1 MEYSFYDFLKLLGSL
16 ALFLYGMKIMSEGL
30 QKFAGDRLR
39 KILTAMTTN
48 RVTGVLTGVLITAL
62 VQSSSATTVMVV
74 SFVNAGLLTLSQSI
88 GVIMGA
94 NIGTTVT
101 AWIISALGFKVDIAA
116 FALPL
121 LAFGIPLLFS
131 QKSNRKSVGEF
142 IFGFSFLFMGL
153 SYLKNN
159 APDLSQNPD
168 MLSFVQ
174 DYTDMG
180 FISILLF
187 VGIGTVLTM
196 IVQASAAT
204 MAITLIMCANGWISF
219 ELGAA
224 LVLGENIGTTITG
237 WLVSAGEWAKMF
249 SPSTLAPIAVM
260 VGVIITLVGKRQQS
274 KDVAGIIIGF
284 GILFI
289 GMNTMS
295 DAVYPLRE
303 SEVFKTAFISMGSNP
318 FLGILVGAG
327 VTAIIQSSSA
337 SQGILLSLASAGLV
351 PTNAAVFIIMGQN
364 IGTCVTA
371 ILSSVGASK
380 NAKCVGTMHLT
391 FNIAG
396 TIIFSI
402 LAMFLFAR
410 LDPSYGEGIINMTQI
425 SFIHTV
431 FNVGTTIILMPF
443 SGYIIKFAMKVN
455 GLKAVET
462 KSDEAE
468 LVHLDKR
475 MMSTPSVAVEGAKL
489 ETIRMGRIARENLS
503 LALSTLSDHD
513 EEKMADVKQR
523 EFVIDK
529 LCDNISKYLI
539 DLCMLHLSD
548 KDNEMVTSLLNTV
561 SDMERVGDH
570 AENIVELAEEMKQE
584 GISFS
589 DTALEELNEMSTTT
603 LGAYDNAVK
612 ALELDDITYAVKT
625 SFLEDQVDAME
636 KKLRAGHI
644 ERLSNAECSVNAGI
658 HFIDLLGN
666 LERVSDH
673 AMNIAQV
680 VLNEHRAEK
689 NFHEEKNVE

>member
-1 MEYSFYDFLKLLGSL
+1 MSSIVIPFIGGL
-16 ALFLYGMKIMSEGL
+16 AMFIYGMNIMADGL
-30 QKFAGDRLR
+30 QHAAGSKMK
-39 KILTAMTTN
+39 KILE
-48 RVTGVLTGVLITAL
+48 VLTQNKLMGIALGAL
-62 VQSSSATTVMVV
+62 VTAIIQSSSATTVMVV
-74 SFVNAGLLTLSQSI
+74 GFVNAGLMNLTQAIS
-88 GVIMGA
+88 VIMGA
-94 NIGTTVT
+94 
-101 AWIISALGFKVDIAA
+101 
-116 FALPL
+116 
-121 LAFGIPLLFS
+121 
-131 QKSNRKSVGEF
+131 
-142 IFGFSFLFMGL
+142 
-153 SYLKNN
+153 
-159 APDLSQNPD
+159 
-168 MLSFVQ
+168 
-174 DYTDMG
+174 
-180 FISILLF
+180 
-187 VGIGTVLTM
+187 
-196 IVQASAAT
+196 
-204 MAITLIMCANGWISF
+204 
-219 ELGAA
+219 
-224 LVLGENIGTTITG
+224 NIGTTITG

-539 DLCMLHLSD
+539 DLSMLHLSD

>member
-1 MEYSFYDFLKLLGSL
+1 MSSIVIPFIGGL
-16 ALFLYGMKIMSEGL
+16 AMFIYGMNIMADGL
-30 QKFAGDRLR
+30 QHAAGSKMK
-39 KILTAMTTN
+39 KILE
-48 RVTGVLTGVLITAL
+48 VLTQNKLMGIALGAL
-62 VQSSSATTVMVV
+62 VTAIIQSSSATTVMVV
-74 SFVNAGLLTLSQSI
+74 GFVNAGLMNLTQAIS
-88 GVIMGA
+88 VIMGA
-94 NIGTTVT
+94 
-101 AWIISALGFKVDIAA
+101 
-116 FALPL
+116 
-121 LAFGIPLLFS
+121 
-131 QKSNRKSVGEF
+131 
-142 IFGFSFLFMGL
+142 
-153 SYLKNN
+153 
-159 APDLSQNPD
+159 
-168 MLSFVQ
+168 
-174 DYTDMG
+174 
-180 FISILLF
+180 
-187 VGIGTVLTM
+187 
-196 IVQASAAT
+196 
-204 MAITLIMCANGWISF
+204 
-219 ELGAA
+219 
-224 LVLGENIGTTITG
+224 NIGTTITG

-612 ALELDDITYAVKT
+612 ALELGDITYAVKT

>member
-1 MEYSFYDFLKLLGSL
+1 MSSIVIPFIGGL
-16 ALFLYGMKIMSEGL
+16 AMFIYGMNIMADGL
-30 QKFAGDRLR
+30 QHAAGSKMK
-39 KILTAMTTN
+39 KILE
-48 RVTGVLTGVLITAL
+48 VLTQNKLMGIALGAL
-62 VQSSSATTVMVV
+62 VTAIIQSSSATTVMVV
-74 SFVNAGLLTLSQSI
+74 GFVNAGLMNLTQAIS
-88 GVIMGA
+88 VIMGA
-94 NIGTTVT
+94 
-101 AWIISALGFKVDIAA
+101 
-116 FALPL
+116 
-121 LAFGIPLLFS
+121 
-131 QKSNRKSVGEF
+131 
-142 IFGFSFLFMGL
+142 
-153 SYLKNN
+153 
-159 APDLSQNPD
+159 
-168 MLSFVQ
+168 
-174 DYTDMG
+174 
-180 FISILLF
+180 
-187 VGIGTVLTM
+187 
-196 IVQASAAT
+196 
-204 MAITLIMCANGWISF
+204 
-219 ELGAA
+219 
-224 LVLGENIGTTITG
+224 NIGTTITG

-260 VGVIITLVGKRQQS
+260 VGVIVTLVGKRQQS

-468 LVHLDKR
+468 LVHLDKG

-644 ERLSNAECSVNAGI
+644 DRLSNAECSVNAGI

>member
-1 MEYSFYDFLKLLGSL
+1 MSSIVIPFIGGL
-16 ALFLYGMKIMSEGL
+16 AMFIYGMNIMADGL
-30 QKFAGDRLR
+30 QHAAGSKMK
-39 KILTAMTTN
+39 KILE
-48 RVTGVLTGVLITAL
+48 VLTQNKLMGIALGAL
-62 VQSSSATTVMVV
+62 VTAIIQSSSATTVMVV
-74 SFVNAGLLTLSQSI
+74 GFVNAGLMNLTQAIS
-88 GVIMGA
+88 VIMGA
-94 NIGTTVT
+94 
-101 AWIISALGFKVDIAA
+101 
-116 FALPL
+116 
-121 LAFGIPLLFS
+121 
-131 QKSNRKSVGEF
+131 
-142 IFGFSFLFMGL
+142 
-153 SYLKNN
+153 
-159 APDLSQNPD
+159 
-168 MLSFVQ
+168 
-174 DYTDMG
+174 
-180 FISILLF
+180 
-187 VGIGTVLTM
+187 
-196 IVQASAAT
+196 
-204 MAITLIMCANGWISF
+204 
-219 ELGAA
+219 
-224 LVLGENIGTTITG
+224 NIGTTITG

-249 SPSTLAPIAVM
+249 SPATLAPIAVM

-303 SEVFKTAFISMGSNP
+303 SEVFRTAFVSMGSNP

-402 LAMFLFAR
+402 LAMLLFAR

-431 FNVGTTIILMPF
+431 FNVGTTVILMPF

-570 AENIVELAEEMKQE
+570 AENIVELAAEMKQE

>member
-1 MEYSFYDFLKLLGSL
+1 MSSIVIPFIGGL
-16 ALFLYGMKIMSEGL
+16 AMFIYGMNIMADGL
-30 QKFAGDRLR
+30 QHAAGSKMK
-39 KILTAMTTN
+39 KILE
-48 RVTGVLTGVLITAL
+48 VLTQNKLMGIALGAL
-62 VQSSSATTVMVV
+62 VTAIIQSSSATTVMVV
-74 SFVNAGLLTLSQSI
+74 GFVNAGLMNLTQAIS
-88 GVIMGA
+88 VIMGA
-94 NIGTTVT
+94 
-101 AWIISALGFKVDIAA
+101 
-116 FALPL
+116 
-121 LAFGIPLLFS
+121 
-131 QKSNRKSVGEF
+131 
-142 IFGFSFLFMGL
+142 
-153 SYLKNN
+153 
-159 APDLSQNPD
+159 
-168 MLSFVQ
+168 
-174 DYTDMG
+174 
-180 FISILLF
+180 
-187 VGIGTVLTM
+187 
-196 IVQASAAT
+196 
-204 MAITLIMCANGWISF
+204 
-219 ELGAA
+219 
-224 LVLGENIGTTITG
+224 NIGTTITG

-443 SGYIIKFAMKVN
+443 SGYIIKFVMKVN

>member
-1 MEYSFYDFLKLLGSL
+1 MSSIVIPFIGGL
-16 ALFLYGMKIMSEGL
+16 AMFIYGMNIMADGL
-30 QKFAGDRLR
+30 QHAAGSKMK
-39 KILTAMTTN
+39 KILE
-48 RVTGVLTGVLITAL
+48 VLTQNKLMGIALGAL
-62 VQSSSATTVMVV
+62 VTAIIQSSSATTVMVV
-74 SFVNAGLLTLSQSI
+74 GFVNSGLMNLTQAIS
-88 GVIMGA
+88 VIMGA
-94 NIGTTVT
+94 
-101 AWIISALGFKVDIAA
+101 
-116 FALPL
+116 
-121 LAFGIPLLFS
+121 
-131 QKSNRKSVGEF
+131 
-142 IFGFSFLFMGL
+142 
-153 SYLKNN
+153 
-159 APDLSQNPD
+159 
-168 MLSFVQ
+168 
-174 DYTDMG
+174 
-180 FISILLF
+180 
-187 VGIGTVLTM
+187 
-196 IVQASAAT
+196 
-204 MAITLIMCANGWISF
+204 
-219 ELGAA
+219 
-224 LVLGENIGTTITG
+224 NIGTTITG

>member
-1 MEYSFYDFLKLLGSL
+1 MSAIVIPFIGGL
-16 ALFLYGMKIMSEGL
+16 AMFIYGMNIMADGL
-30 QKFAGDRLR
+30 QHAAGSKMK
-39 KILTAMTTN
+39 KILE
-48 RVTGVLTGVLITAL
+48 VLTQNKLMGIALGAL
-62 VQSSSATTVMVV
+62 VTAIIQSSSATTVMVV
-74 SFVNAGLLTLSQSI
+74 GFVNAGLMNLTQAIS
-88 GVIMGA
+88 VIMGA
-94 NIGTTVT
+94 
-101 AWIISALGFKVDIAA
+101 
-116 FALPL
+116 
-121 LAFGIPLLFS
+121 
-131 QKSNRKSVGEF
+131 
-142 IFGFSFLFMGL
+142 
-153 SYLKNN
+153 
-159 APDLSQNPD
+159 
-168 MLSFVQ
+168 
-174 DYTDMG
+174 
-180 FISILLF
+180 
-187 VGIGTVLTM
+187 
-196 IVQASAAT
+196 
-204 MAITLIMCANGWISF
+204 
-219 ELGAA
+219 
-224 LVLGENIGTTITG
+224 NIGTTITG

>member
-1 MEYSFYDFLKLLGSL
+1 MSSIVIPFIGGL
-16 ALFLYGMKIMSEGL
+16 AMFIYGMNIMADGL
-30 QKFAGDRLR
+30 QHAAGSKMK
-39 KILTAMTTN
+39 KILE
-48 RVTGVLTGVLITAL
+48 VLTQNKLMGIALGAL
-62 VQSSSATTVMVV
+62 VTAIIQSSSATTVMVV
-74 SFVNAGLLTLSQSI
+74 GFVNAGLMNLTQAIS
-88 GVIMGA
+88 VIMGA
-94 NIGTTVT
+94 
-101 AWIISALGFKVDIAA
+101 
-116 FALPL
+116 
-121 LAFGIPLLFS
+121 
-131 QKSNRKSVGEF
+131 
-142 IFGFSFLFMGL
+142 
-153 SYLKNN
+153 
-159 APDLSQNPD
+159 
-168 MLSFVQ
+168 
-174 DYTDMG
+174 
-180 FISILLF
+180 
-187 VGIGTVLTM
+187 
-196 IVQASAAT
+196 
-204 MAITLIMCANGWISF
+204 
-219 ELGAA
+219 
-224 LVLGENIGTTITG
+224 NIGTTITG

-260 VGVIITLVGKRQQS
+260 VGVIVTLVGKRQQS

-402 LAMFLFAR
+402 LAMLLFAR

-431 FNVGTTIILMPF
+431 FNVGTTVILMPF

>member
-1 MEYSFYDFLKLLGSL
+1 MSSIVIPFIGGL
-16 ALFLYGMKIMSEGL
+16 AMFIYGMNIMADGL
-30 QKFAGDRLR
+30 QHAAGSKMK
-39 KILTAMTTN
+39 KILE
-48 RVTGVLTGVLITAL
+48 VLTQNKLMGIALGAL
-62 VQSSSATTVMVV
+62 VTAIIQSSSATTVMVV
-74 SFVNAGLLTLSQSI
+74 GFVNAGLMNLTQAIS
-88 GVIMGA
+88 VIMGA
-94 NIGTTVT
+94 
-101 AWIISALGFKVDIAA
+101 
-116 FALPL
+116 
-121 LAFGIPLLFS
+121 
-131 QKSNRKSVGEF
+131 
-142 IFGFSFLFMGL
+142 
-153 SYLKNN
+153 
-159 APDLSQNPD
+159 
-168 MLSFVQ
+168 
-174 DYTDMG
+174 
-180 FISILLF
+180 
-187 VGIGTVLTM
+187 
-196 IVQASAAT
+196 
-204 MAITLIMCANGWISF
+204 
-219 ELGAA
+219 
-224 LVLGENIGTTITG
+224 NIGTTITG

-260 VGVIITLVGKRQQS
+260 VGVIVTLVGKRQQS

-402 LAMFLFAR
+402 LAMLLFAR

-529 LCDNISKYLI
+529 LCDSISKYLI

-570 AENIVELAEEMKQE
+570 AENIVELAEEMRQE

>member
-1 MEYSFYDFLKLLGSL
+1 MSSIVIPFIGGL
-16 ALFLYGMKIMSEGL
+16 AMFIYGMNIMADGL
-30 QKFAGDRLR
+30 QHAAGSKMK
-39 KILTAMTTN
+39 KILE
-48 RVTGVLTGVLITAL
+48 VLTQNKLMGIALGAL
-62 VQSSSATTVMVV
+62 VTAIIQSSSATTVMVV
-74 SFVNAGLLTLSQSI
+74 GFVNAGLMNLTQAIS
-88 GVIMGA
+88 VIMGA
-94 NIGTTVT
+94 
-101 AWIISALGFKVDIAA
+101 
-116 FALPL
+116 
-121 LAFGIPLLFS
+121 
-131 QKSNRKSVGEF
+131 
-142 IFGFSFLFMGL
+142 
-153 SYLKNN
+153 
-159 APDLSQNPD
+159 
-168 MLSFVQ
+168 
-174 DYTDMG
+174 
-180 FISILLF
+180 
-187 VGIGTVLTM
+187 
-196 IVQASAAT
+196 
-204 MAITLIMCANGWISF
+204 
-219 ELGAA
+219 
-224 LVLGENIGTTITG
+224 NIGTTITG

-260 VGVIITLVGKRQQS
+260 VGVIVTLVGKRQQS

-644 ERLSNAECSVNAGI
+644 DRLSNAECSVNAGI

>member
-1 MEYSFYDFLKLLGSL
+1 MSSIVIPFIGGL
-16 ALFLYGMKIMSEGL
+16 AMFIYGMNIMADGL
-30 QKFAGDRLR
+30 QHAAGSKMK
-39 KILTAMTTN
+39 KILE
-48 RVTGVLTGVLITAL
+48 VLTQNKLMGIALGAL
-62 VQSSSATTVMVV
+62 VTAIIQSSSATTVMVV
-74 SFVNAGLLTLSQSI
+74 GFVNAGLMNLTQVIS
-88 GVIMGA
+88 VIMGA
-94 NIGTTVT
+94 NIGT
-101 AWIISALGFKVDIAA
+101 
-116 FALPL
+116 
-121 LAFGIPLLFS
+121 
-131 QKSNRKSVGEF
+131 N
-142 IFGFSFLFMGL
+142 
-153 SYLKNN
+153 
-159 APDLSQNPD
+159 
-168 MLSFVQ
+168 
-174 DYTDMG
+174 
-180 FISILLF
+180 
-187 VGIGTVLTM
+187 
-196 IVQASAAT
+196 
-204 MAITLIMCANGWISF
+204 
-219 ELGAA
+219 
-224 LVLGENIGTTITG
+224 ITG

-249 SPSTLAPIAVM
+249 SPATLAPIAVM

-391 FNIAG
+391 FNIIG
-396 TIIFSI
+396 TVIFSI
-402 LAMFLFAR
+402 LAMLLFAR

-431 FNVGTTIILMPF
+431 FNVGTTVILMPF

>member
-1 MEYSFYDFLKLLGSL
+1 MSSIVIPFIGCL
-16 ALFLYGMKIMSEGL
+16 AMFIYGMNIMADGL
-30 QKFAGDRLR
+30 QHAAGSKMK
-39 KILTAMTTN
+39 KILE
-48 RVTGVLTGVLITAL
+48 VLTQNKLMGIALGAL
-62 VQSSSATTVMVV
+62 VTAIIQSSSATTVMVV
-74 SFVNAGLLTLSQSI
+74 GFVNAGLMNLTQAIS
-88 GVIMGA
+88 VIMGA
-94 NIGTTVT
+94 
-101 AWIISALGFKVDIAA
+101 
-116 FALPL
+116 
-121 LAFGIPLLFS
+121 
-131 QKSNRKSVGEF
+131 
-142 IFGFSFLFMGL
+142 
-153 SYLKNN
+153 
-159 APDLSQNPD
+159 
-168 MLSFVQ
+168 
-174 DYTDMG
+174 
-180 FISILLF
+180 
-187 VGIGTVLTM
+187 
-196 IVQASAAT
+196 
-204 MAITLIMCANGWISF
+204 
-219 ELGAA
+219 
-224 LVLGENIGTTITG
+224 NIGTTITG

-644 ERLSNAECSVNAGI
+644 DRLSNAECSVNAGI
-658 HFIDLLGN
+658 HFIDLRGN

>member
-1 MEYSFYDFLKLLGSL
+1 MSSIVIPFIGGL
-16 ALFLYGMKIMSEGL
+16 AMFIYGMNIMADGL
-30 QKFAGDRLR
+30 QHAAGSKMK
-39 KILTAMTTN
+39 KILE
-48 RVTGVLTGVLITAL
+48 VLTQNKLMGIALGAL
-62 VQSSSATTVMVV
+62 VTAIIQSSSATTVMVV
-74 SFVNAGLLTLSQSI
+74 GFVNAGLMNLTQAIS
-88 GVIMGA
+88 VIMGA
-94 NIGTTVT
+94 
-101 AWIISALGFKVDIAA
+101 
-116 FALPL
+116 
-121 LAFGIPLLFS
+121 
-131 QKSNRKSVGEF
+131 
-142 IFGFSFLFMGL
+142 
-153 SYLKNN
+153 
-159 APDLSQNPD
+159 
-168 MLSFVQ
+168 
-174 DYTDMG
+174 
-180 FISILLF
+180 
-187 VGIGTVLTM
+187 
-196 IVQASAAT
+196 
-204 MAITLIMCANGWISF
+204 
-219 ELGAA
+219 
-224 LVLGENIGTTITG
+224 NIGTTITG

-260 VGVIITLVGKRQQS
+260 VGVIVTLVGKRQQS

-303 SEVFKTAFISMGSNP
+303 SEVFRTAFVSMGSNP

>member
-1 MEYSFYDFLKLLGSL
+1 MSSIVIPFIGGL
-16 ALFLYGMKIMSEGL
+16 AMFIYGMNIMADGL
-30 QKFAGDRLR
+30 QHAAGSKMK
-39 KILTAMTTN
+39 KILE
-48 RVTGVLTGVLITAL
+48 VLTQNKLMGIALGAL
-62 VQSSSATTVMVV
+62 VTAIIQSSSATTVMVV
-74 SFVNAGLLTLSQSI
+74 GFVNAGLMNLTQAIS
-88 GVIMGA
+88 VIMGA
-94 NIGTTVT
+94 
-101 AWIISALGFKVDIAA
+101 
-116 FALPL
+116 
-121 LAFGIPLLFS
+121 
-131 QKSNRKSVGEF
+131 
-142 IFGFSFLFMGL
+142 
-153 SYLKNN
+153 
-159 APDLSQNPD
+159 
-168 MLSFVQ
+168 
-174 DYTDMG
+174 
-180 FISILLF
+180 
-187 VGIGTVLTM
+187 
-196 IVQASAAT
+196 
-204 MAITLIMCANGWISF
+204 
-219 ELGAA
+219 
-224 LVLGENIGTTITG
+224 NIGTTITG

-260 VGVIITLVGKRQQS
+260 VGVIVTLVGKKQQS

-303 SEVFKTAFISMGSNP
+303 SEVFKTAFVSMGSNP

-327 VTAIIQSSSA
+327 VTAVIQSSSA

-402 LAMFLFAR
+402 LAMLLFAK

-431 FNVGTTIILMPF
+431 FNIGTTVILMPF

-455 GLKAVET
+455 GIKAVET

-513 EEKMADVKQR
+513 EEKIADVKER

-529 LCDNISKYLI
+529 LCDSISKYLI

-570 AENIVELAEEMKQE
+570 AENIVELAEEMRQE

>member
-1 MEYSFYDFLKLLGSL
+1 MSSIVIPFIGGL
-16 ALFLYGMKIMSEGL
+16 AMFIYGMNIMADGL
-30 QKFAGDRLR
+30 QHAAGSKMK
-39 KILTAMTTN
+39 KILE
-48 RVTGVLTGVLITAL
+48 VLTQNKLMGIALGAL
-62 VQSSSATTVMVV
+62 VTAIIQSSSATTVMVV
-74 SFVNAGLLTLSQSI
+74 GFVNAGLMNLTQAIS
-88 GVIMGA
+88 VIMGA
-94 NIGTTVT
+94 
-101 AWIISALGFKVDIAA
+101 
-116 FALPL
+116 
-121 LAFGIPLLFS
+121 
-131 QKSNRKSVGEF
+131 
-142 IFGFSFLFMGL
+142 
-153 SYLKNN
+153 
-159 APDLSQNPD
+159 
-168 MLSFVQ
+168 
-174 DYTDMG
+174 
-180 FISILLF
+180 
-187 VGIGTVLTM
+187 
-196 IVQASAAT
+196 
-204 MAITLIMCANGWISF
+204 
-219 ELGAA
+219 
-224 LVLGENIGTTITG
+224 NIGTTITG

-570 AENIVELAEEMKQE
+570 AENIVELAGEMKQE

>member
-1 MEYSFYDFLKLLGSL
+1 MSSIVIPFIGGL
-16 ALFLYGMKIMSEGL
+16 AMFIYGMNIMADGL
-30 QKFAGDRLR
+30 QHAAGSKMK
-39 KILTAMTTN
+39 KILE
-48 RVTGVLTGVLITAL
+48 VLTQNKLMGIALGAL
-62 VQSSSATTVMVV
+62 VTAIIQSSSATTVMVV
-74 SFVNAGLLTLSQSI
+74 GFVNAGLMNLTQAIS
-88 GVIMGA
+88 VIMGA
-94 NIGTTVT
+94 
-101 AWIISALGFKVDIAA
+101 
-116 FALPL
+116 
-121 LAFGIPLLFS
+121 
-131 QKSNRKSVGEF
+131 
-142 IFGFSFLFMGL
+142 
-153 SYLKNN
+153 
-159 APDLSQNPD
+159 
-168 MLSFVQ
+168 
-174 DYTDMG
+174 
-180 FISILLF
+180 
-187 VGIGTVLTM
+187 
-196 IVQASAAT
+196 
-204 MAITLIMCANGWISF
+204 
-219 ELGAA
+219 
-224 LVLGENIGTTITG
+224 NIGTTITG

-337 SQGILLSLASAGLV
+337 SQGILLSLASSGLV

-391 FNIAG
+391 FNIIG
-396 TIIFSI
+396 TVIFSI
-402 LAMFLFAR
+402 LAMLLFAR

-644 ERLSNAECSVNAGI
+644 DRLSNAECSVNAGI

>member
-1 MEYSFYDFLKLLGSL
+1 MSSIVIPFIGGL
-16 ALFLYGMKIMSEGL
+16 AMFIYGMNIMADGL
-30 QKFAGDRLR
+30 QHAAGSKMK
-39 KILTAMTTN
+39 KILE
-48 RVTGVLTGVLITAL
+48 VLTQNKLMGIALGAL
-62 VQSSSATTVMVV
+62 VTAIIQSSSATTVMVV
-74 SFVNAGLLTLSQSI
+74 GFVNAGLMNLTQAIS
-88 GVIMGA
+88 VIMGA
-94 NIGTTVT
+94 
-101 AWIISALGFKVDIAA
+101 
-116 FALPL
+116 
-121 LAFGIPLLFS
+121 
-131 QKSNRKSVGEF
+131 
-142 IFGFSFLFMGL
+142 
-153 SYLKNN
+153 
-159 APDLSQNPD
+159 
-168 MLSFVQ
+168 
-174 DYTDMG
+174 
-180 FISILLF
+180 
-187 VGIGTVLTM
+187 
-196 IVQASAAT
+196 
-204 MAITLIMCANGWISF
+204 
-219 ELGAA
+219 
-224 LVLGENIGTTITG
+224 NIGTTITG

-391 FNIAG
+391 FNIIG
-396 TIIFSI
+396 TVIFSI
-402 LAMFLFAR
+402 LAMLLFAR

-489 ETIRMGRIARENLS
+489 ETIRMGRIARENLF

-644 ERLSNAECSVNAGI
+644 DRLSNAECSVNAGI

>member
-1 MEYSFYDFLKLLGSL
+1 MSSIVIPFIGGL
-16 ALFLYGMKIMSEGL
+16 AMFIYGMNIMADGL
-30 QKFAGDRLR
+30 QHAAGSKMK
-39 KILTAMTTN
+39 KILE
-48 RVTGVLTGVLITAL
+48 VLTQNKLMGIALGAL
-62 VQSSSATTVMVV
+62 VTAIIQSSSATTVMVV
-74 SFVNAGLLTLSQSI
+74 GFVNAGLMNLTQAIS
-88 GVIMGA
+88 VIMGA
-94 NIGTTVT
+94 
-101 AWIISALGFKVDIAA
+101 
-116 FALPL
+116 
-121 LAFGIPLLFS
+121 
-131 QKSNRKSVGEF
+131 
-142 IFGFSFLFMGL
+142 
-153 SYLKNN
+153 
-159 APDLSQNPD
+159 
-168 MLSFVQ
+168 
-174 DYTDMG
+174 
-180 FISILLF
+180 
-187 VGIGTVLTM
+187 
-196 IVQASAAT
+196 
-204 MAITLIMCANGWISF
+204 
-219 ELGAA
+219 
-224 LVLGENIGTTITG
+224 NIGTTITG

-249 SPSTLAPIAVM
+249 SPATLAPIAVM

-303 SEVFKTAFISMGSNP
+303 SEVFRTAFVSMGSNP

-391 FNIAG
+391 FNIIG
-396 TIIFSI
+396 TVIFSI
-402 LAMFLFAR
+402 LAMLLFAR

-644 ERLSNAECSVNAGI
+644 DRLSNAECSVNAGI

>member
-1 MEYSFYDFLKLLGSL
+1 MSSIVIPFIGGL
-16 ALFLYGMKIMSEGL
+16 AMFIYGMNIMADGL
-30 QKFAGDRLR
+30 QHAAGSKMK
-39 KILTAMTTN
+39 KILE
-48 RVTGVLTGVLITAL
+48 VLTQNKLMGIALGAL
-62 VQSSSATTVMVV
+62 VTAIIQSSSATTVMVV
-74 SFVNAGLLTLSQSI
+74 GFVNAGLMNLTQAIS
-88 GVIMGA
+88 VIMGA
-94 NIGTTVT
+94 
-101 AWIISALGFKVDIAA
+101 
-116 FALPL
+116 
-121 LAFGIPLLFS
+121 
-131 QKSNRKSVGEF
+131 
-142 IFGFSFLFMGL
+142 
-153 SYLKNN
+153 
-159 APDLSQNPD
+159 
-168 MLSFVQ
+168 
-174 DYTDMG
+174 
-180 FISILLF
+180 
-187 VGIGTVLTM
+187 
-196 IVQASAAT
+196 
-204 MAITLIMCANGWISF
+204 
-219 ELGAA
+219 
-224 LVLGENIGTTITG
+224 NIGTTITG

-475 MMSTPSVAVEGAKL
+475 MMFTPSVAVEGAKL

>member
-1 MEYSFYDFLKLLGSL
+1 MSSIVIPFIGGL
-16 ALFLYGMKIMSEGL
+16 AMFIYGMNIMADGL
-30 QKFAGDRLR
+30 QHAAGSKMK
-39 KILTAMTTN
+39 KILE
-48 RVTGVLTGVLITAL
+48 VLTQNKLMGIALGAL
-62 VQSSSATTVMVV
+62 VTAIIQSSSATTVMVV
-74 SFVNAGLLTLSQSI
+74 GFVNAGLMNLTQAIS
-88 GVIMGA
+88 VIMGA
-94 NIGTTVT
+94 
-101 AWIISALGFKVDIAA
+101 
-116 FALPL
+116 
-121 LAFGIPLLFS
+121 
-131 QKSNRKSVGEF
+131 
-142 IFGFSFLFMGL
+142 
-153 SYLKNN
+153 
-159 APDLSQNPD
+159 
-168 MLSFVQ
+168 
-174 DYTDMG
+174 
-180 FISILLF
+180 
-187 VGIGTVLTM
+187 
-196 IVQASAAT
+196 
-204 MAITLIMCANGWISF
+204 
-219 ELGAA
+219 
-224 LVLGENIGTTITG
+224 NIGTTITG

-260 VGVIITLVGKRQQS
+260 VGVIVTLVGKRQQS

-612 ALELDDITYAVKT
+612 ALELDDVTYAVKT

>member
-1 MEYSFYDFLKLLGSL
+1 MSSIVIPFIGGL
-16 ALFLYGMKIMSEGL
+16 AMFIYGMNIMADGL
-30 QKFAGDRLR
+30 QHAAGSKMK
-39 KILTAMTTN
+39 KILE
-48 RVTGVLTGVLITAL
+48 VLTQNKLMGIALGAL
-62 VQSSSATTVMVV
+62 VTAIIQSSSATTVMVV
-74 SFVNAGLLTLSQSI
+74 GFVNAGLMNLTQAIS
-88 GVIMGA
+88 VIMGA
-94 NIGTTVT
+94 
-101 AWIISALGFKVDIAA
+101 
-116 FALPL
+116 
-121 LAFGIPLLFS
+121 
-131 QKSNRKSVGEF
+131 
-142 IFGFSFLFMGL
+142 
-153 SYLKNN
+153 
-159 APDLSQNPD
+159 
-168 MLSFVQ
+168 
-174 DYTDMG
+174 
-180 FISILLF
+180 
-187 VGIGTVLTM
+187 
-196 IVQASAAT
+196 
-204 MAITLIMCANGWISF
+204 
-219 ELGAA
+219 
-224 LVLGENIGTTITG
+224 NIGTTITG

-249 SPSTLAPIAVM
+249 SPATLAPIAVM

-503 LALSTLSDHD
+503 VALSTLSDHD

>member
-1 MEYSFYDFLKLLGSL
+1 MSSIVIPFIGGL
-16 ALFLYGMKIMSEGL
+16 AMFIYGMNIMADGL
-30 QKFAGDRLR
+30 QHAAGSKMK
-39 KILTAMTTN
+39 KILE
-48 RVTGVLTGVLITAL
+48 VLTQNKLMGIALGAL
-62 VQSSSATTVMVV
+62 VTAIIQSSSATTVMVV
-74 SFVNAGLLTLSQSI
+74 GFVNAGLMNLTQAIS
-88 GVIMGA
+88 VIMGA
-94 NIGTTVT
+94 
-101 AWIISALGFKVDIAA
+101 
-116 FALPL
+116 
-121 LAFGIPLLFS
+121 
-131 QKSNRKSVGEF
+131 
-142 IFGFSFLFMGL
+142 
-153 SYLKNN
+153 
-159 APDLSQNPD
+159 
-168 MLSFVQ
+168 
-174 DYTDMG
+174 
-180 FISILLF
+180 
-187 VGIGTVLTM
+187 
-196 IVQASAAT
+196 
-204 MAITLIMCANGWISF
+204 
-219 ELGAA
+219 
-224 LVLGENIGTTITG
+224 NIGTTITG

-410 LDPSYGEGIINMTQI
+410 LYPSYGEGIINMTQI

>member
-1 MEYSFYDFLKLLGSL
+1 MSSIVIPFIGGL
-16 ALFLYGMKIMSEGL
+16 AMFIYGMNIMADGL
-30 QKFAGDRLR
+30 QHAAGSKMK
-39 KILTAMTTN
+39 KILE
-48 RVTGVLTGVLITAL
+48 VLTQNKLMGIALGAL
-62 VQSSSATTVMVV
+62 VTAIIQSSSATTVMVV
-74 SFVNAGLLTLSQSI
+74 GFVNAGLMNLTQAIS
-88 GVIMGA
+88 VIMGA
-94 NIGTTVT
+94 
-101 AWIISALGFKVDIAA
+101 
-116 FALPL
+116 
-121 LAFGIPLLFS
+121 
-131 QKSNRKSVGEF
+131 
-142 IFGFSFLFMGL
+142 
-153 SYLKNN
+153 
-159 APDLSQNPD
+159 
-168 MLSFVQ
+168 
-174 DYTDMG
+174 
-180 FISILLF
+180 
-187 VGIGTVLTM
+187 
-196 IVQASAAT
+196 
-204 MAITLIMCANGWISF
+204 
-219 ELGAA
+219 
-224 LVLGENIGTTITG
+224 NIGTTITG

-303 SEVFKTAFISMGSNP
+303 SDVFRTAFVSMGSNP

-644 ERLSNAECSVNAGI
+644 DRLSNAECSVNAGI

>member
-1 MEYSFYDFLKLLGSL
+1 MSSIVIPFIGGL
-16 ALFLYGMKIMSEGL
+16 AMFIYGMNIMADGL
-30 QKFAGDRLR
+30 QHAAGSKMK
-39 KILTAMTTN
+39 KILE
-48 RVTGVLTGVLITAL
+48 VLTQNKLMGIALGAL
-62 VQSSSATTVMVV
+62 VTAIIQSSSATTVMVV
-74 SFVNAGLLTLSQSI
+74 GFVNAGLMNLTQAIS
-88 GVIMGA
+88 VIMGA
-94 NIGTTVT
+94 
-101 AWIISALGFKVDIAA
+101 
-116 FALPL
+116 
-121 LAFGIPLLFS
+121 
-131 QKSNRKSVGEF
+131 
-142 IFGFSFLFMGL
+142 
-153 SYLKNN
+153 
-159 APDLSQNPD
+159 
-168 MLSFVQ
+168 
-174 DYTDMG
+174 
-180 FISILLF
+180 
-187 VGIGTVLTM
+187 
-196 IVQASAAT
+196 
-204 MAITLIMCANGWISF
+204 
-219 ELGAA
+219 
-224 LVLGENIGTTITG
+224 NIGTTITG

-249 SPSTLAPIAVM
+249 SPATLAPIAVM

-303 SEVFKTAFISMGSNP
+303 SEVFKTAFVSMGSNP

-612 ALELDDITYAVKT
+612 ALELDDVTYAVKT